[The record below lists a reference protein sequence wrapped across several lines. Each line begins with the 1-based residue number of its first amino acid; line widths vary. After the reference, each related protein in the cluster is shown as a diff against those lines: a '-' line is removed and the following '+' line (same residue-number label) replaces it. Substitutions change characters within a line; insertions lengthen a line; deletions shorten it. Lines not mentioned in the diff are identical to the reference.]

1 MFKHI
6 KQNSNFRLLWVAQII
21 SGTGDVLCA
30 VGIMVY
36 VYHLTGSALQT
47 VMVMAA
53 KTLPTFFIS
62 PIAGAIVDKYKRKQ
76 VMLSMDII
84 RAILIIS
91 LLYFIY
97 ATNLQLVGIYAIVI
111 GLSIA
116 NAFYKP
122 AKMAIIPSLVETAN
136 LGKANGLLIGTGQAI
151 TAIGFGLGG
160 LLTLWLGFEVF
171 IIFNAVTFIAAA
183 MVTFYI
189 KTPYLKL
196 SQRNIPQPLLQS
208 IKGGYSDL
216 KKHKVAYPLVILE
229 ILEYFPHGIWTAAIL
244 LAFVEKSLNGTTD
257 DWGMVL
263 FAYFIGMFLG
273 AMLSTY
279 AHKIIHQRTGLIIVI
294 NIFLTSLLTIAFG
307 MSSTILLV
315 IVICVAF
322 GLPNSIRDVA
332 QDTLLQSSVPQDLL
346 GRVYAFRSMFTS
358 ITVLAAGFVFAWI
371 ADFTDVRYIYII
383 GGILYLMTAFY
394 ALGNKALRES
404 YVEG

>member
-216 KKHKVAYPLVILE
+216 KKHK
-229 ILEYFPHGIWTAAIL
+229 AA
-244 LAFVEKSLNGTTD
+244 
-257 DWGMVL
+257 
-263 FAYFIGMFLG
+263 
-273 AMLSTY
+273 
-279 AHKIIHQRTGLIIVI
+279 
-294 NIFLTSLLTIAFG
+294 
-307 MSSTILLV
+307 
-315 IVICVAF
+315 
-322 GLPNSIRDVA
+322 
-332 QDTLLQSSVPQDLL
+332 
-346 GRVYAFRSMFTS
+346 
-358 ITVLAAGFVFAWI
+358 
-371 ADFTDVRYIYII
+371 YII
-383 GGILYLMTAFY
+383 LCHPLPCDYIILCHPLPCDYMFNAARRTF
-394 ALGNKALRES
+394 
-404 YVEG
+404 